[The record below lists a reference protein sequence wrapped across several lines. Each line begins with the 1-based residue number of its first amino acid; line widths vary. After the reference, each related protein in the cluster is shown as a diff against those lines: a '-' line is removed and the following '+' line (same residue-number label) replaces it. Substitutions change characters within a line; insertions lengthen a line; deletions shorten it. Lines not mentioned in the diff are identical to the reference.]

1 MKNILPPYGVIL
13 RDAIATG
20 DKDLMR
26 AFVKYS
32 DFMMGQKLDISDGDR
47 AQWKDAHAALV
58 DATT

>member
-20 DKDLMR
+20 DKDLMQ

-32 DFMMGQKLDISDGDR
+32 DFMMKQDLNVSDKNR
-47 AQWKDAHAALV
+47 ESWKAAHAELV
-58 DATT
+58 SASG